1 MKKIQV
7 ETKHGGQITV
17 PVFES
22 LESAIKAT
30 SKEVVLKNFNR
41 MTRIDLVNEANRE
54 MSVTAQL
61 KKAVK
66 AGKVTEAQLLALL
79 K

>member
-1 MKKIQV
+1 MKKEKV
-7 ETKHGGQITV
+7 ETKNGGVIDVVVYETLA
-17 PVFES
+17 E
-22 LESAIKAT
+22 AT
-30 SKEVVLKNFNR
+30 KKLTEKGVLKAVNR
-41 MTRIDLVNEANRE
+41 QIRTDAVNEANRK

-66 AGKVTEAQLLALL
+66 VGKVSEAQLLALL

>member
-1 MKKIQV
+1 MKKEKV
-7 ETKHGGQITV
+7 ETKNGGIIDVVVYETLA
-17 PVFES
+17 E
-22 LESAIKAT
+22 AT
-30 SKEVVLKNFNR
+30 KKLSEKGVLKAINR
-41 MTRIDLVNEANRE
+41 QIRTDAVNEANRK

>member
-1 MKKIQV
+1 MKKEKV
-7 ETKHGGQITV
+7 ETKNGGVIDVVVYETLT
-17 PVFES
+17 E
-22 LESAIKAT
+22 AT
-30 SKEVVLKNFNR
+30 KKLSEEGVLKAVNR
-41 MTRIDLVNEANRE
+41 QIRTDAVNEANRK

-66 AGKVTEAQLLALL
+66 VGKITEAQLLALL